1 LGAAVGQPDLPG
13 LSFLVAVAVAVRRP
27 LQAGIED
34 AAAMHQDLL
43 RLPANHKQ
51 AIASADTP

>member
-1 LGAAVGQPDLPG
+1 MGQPDLPG

-34 AAAMHQDLL
+34 AAAMHQDLW

>member
-1 LGAAVGQPDLPG
+1 MGQPDLPEWF
-13 LSFLVAVAVAVRRP
+13 FLVAVVAAVGRP

-34 AAAMHQDLL
+34 AAAMHQDLSTP
-43 RLPANHKQ
+43 PAGHKR